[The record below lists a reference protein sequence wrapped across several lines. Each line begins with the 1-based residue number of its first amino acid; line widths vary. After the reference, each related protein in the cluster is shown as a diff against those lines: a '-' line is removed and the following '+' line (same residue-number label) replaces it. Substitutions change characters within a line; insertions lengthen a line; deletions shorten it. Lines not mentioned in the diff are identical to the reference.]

1 MITSSHNPKIQ
12 AVRALLARRKD
23 RHEQSAFVVEGVRLA
38 EEAFQAGWTPQQVLV
53 SQQLSERGRSLVSAF
68 SERRIEIEEI
78 SPSLLSS
85 LADTEA
91 PQGLLAVFHTRQ
103 LPLPEEL
110 DFVLVVDSVR
120 DPGNLG
126 TILRSA
132 SAAGVQGVLLSP
144 GTVDA
149 FAPKVLRAGMGA
161 QFHLPLVM
169 MDWDEIQRLSRKPD
183 RPLRL
188 LLAEAGQGAS
198 IWQTDLCQPL
208 ALIVGGEAEGA
219 SQDAR
224 KMADGLITVPMPGP
238 SESLNAAVAASI
250 ILFDVV
256 RQRSQRSQ
264 RSDPNQ
270 RDK

>member
-12 AVRALLARRKD
+12 AVRALMARRKE
-23 RHEQSAFVVEGVRLA
+23 RAEQSAFVVEGVRLA
-38 EEAFQAGWTPQQVLV
+38 EEAFQAGWNPQLLLV
-53 SQQLSERGRSLVSAF
+53 SEQLSERGRSLMRAF
-68 SERRIEIEEI
+68 SARGIDVEEI
-78 SPSLLSS
+78 SPSVLSS
-85 LADTEA
+85 LADIEA
-91 PQGLLAVFHTRQ
+91 PQGLLAVFHTHQ

-110 DFVLVVDSVR
+110 DFVLVVDAVR

-132 SAAGVQGVLLSP
+132 SAAGVQAVLLSP

-161 QFHLPLVM
+161 QFHLPIEM
-169 MDWDEIQRLSRKPD
+169 MSWDEIQRLSRRPA

-188 LLAEAGQGAS
+188 LLAEAGQGVS
-198 IWQTDLCQPL
+198 LWQTDLCQPL
-208 ALIVGGEAEGA
+208 ALVVGGEAEGA
-219 SQDAR
+219 SRDAR
-224 KMADGLITVPMPGP
+224 KMADGFITVPMPGQ

-256 RQRSQRSQ
+256 RQRSQRSNLT
-264 RSDPNQ
+264 P
-270 RDK
+270 RDE